1 MLVGIDGTCRLSDFG
16 IAKAAAAVAPRGGVA
31 THGKPAY
38 LSPEQAEGR
47 SFDRRVDI
55 FSLGVVMWNA
65 LTGERLFDGADVKA
79 TLANVR
85 EKEIPLPSTV
95 GLRPPACLD
104 AICLQALAR
113 DPAVRYQSAEEMAA
127 DLRAVAIREELL
139 APSSD
144 VARWVTSTFGEELQ
158 VRRLAVLD
166 ASRRAKAAGT
176 TRSETLEADRASD
189 PEVKEEPV
197 PSAPPSGEA
206 SHTIILAHD
215 KRKNRVVLGAAMLS
229 VLVVI
234 FALAWPN
241 QLAKLFKLETA
252 RPSESKPSSFAPNLP
267 SIRANRADTNPAPA
281 PSGTVAETAPPT
293 HVRVP
298 SPKSETQ

>member
-1 MLVGIDGTCRLSDFG
+1 
-16 IAKAAAAVAPRGGVA
+16 
-31 THGKPAY
+31 

-47 SFDRRVDI
+47 KFDHRSDL

-85 EKEIPLPSTV
+85 EKEMPPPSTV
-95 GLRPPACLD
+95 GLRPPASLD
-104 AICLQALAR
+104 AICLKALAR
-113 DPAVRYQSAEEMAA
+113 DPAARYQSAEEMAT

-139 APSSD
+139 ASSSD

-176 TRSETLEADRASD
+176 ARSEMLEADRASD
-189 PEVKEEPV
+189 PEVNEEPV

-206 SHTIILAHD
+206 SHTIMLAQD
-215 KRKNRVVLGAAMLS
+215 KRKNRVVLGAAVLS

-234 FALAWPN
+234 FALVWPN

-252 RPSESKPSSFAPNLP
+252 RPNETKPSTFEPNLP
-267 SIRANRADTNPAPA
+267 SVRANNVADNPAPA
-281 PSGTVAETAPPT
+281 PSGKAGETAPPT
-293 HVRVP
+293 NVRVP